1 VPAWLAILLAVL
13 TLGVVVALVFAA
25 WRLVA
30 NLKALARS
38 VADLNRQLAP
48 ALEDLA
54 RQSEQT
60 AAKAAALSR
69 RGAAAAG
76 TEPKAG

>member
-1 VPAWLAILLAVL
+1 MLLAVL
-13 TLGVVVALVFAA
+13 TLGVVVALAFTA

-30 NLKALARS
+30 NIRALTRS
-38 VADLNRQLAP
+38 LADLNRQLAP

-54 RQSEQT
+54 RQSELA

-76 TEPKAG
+76 SDPAAR